1 MSIRCPVGTRRIRD
15 VVKKRASYSIIVA
28 LWLIAL
34 LIATG
39 VHAATVAP
47 ARQAGLAVLVG
58 PLIRFDPSSS
68 TVTPGAV
75 FVVNVVVDDVAD
87 LGGYDFTV
95 AFDPAVVHV
104 QSVALGGFL
113 GSMGRTAAPLGPN
126 IDNAEGSFT
135 FGGFSYGAAPG
146 ANGTGTVAEVTLQ
159 AMAAGST
166 ALTFTKAQL
175 IDTQAQALEPLSM
188 TPGSV
193 IVSGAA
199 RTGTPTVVVTA
210 TPTPTQTPPSGR
222 HWVYL
227 PVLRKLM
234 P

>member
-1 MSIRCPVGTRRIRD
+1 MRD
-15 VVKKRASYSIIVA
+15 VMKKRASYSIVIT

-47 ARQAGLAVLVG
+47 AQGAGLEVLAG
-58 PLIRFDPSSS
+58 PVIRFDPPSS
-68 TVTPGAV
+68 TVAPGAV
-75 FVVNVVVDDVAD
+75 FVVDVVVDDVVD

-95 AFDPAVVHV
+95 AYDPAVVHV

-113 GSMGRTAAPLGPN
+113 GSTGRTAAPLGPN
-126 IDNAEGSFT
+126 VDNAAGSFT
-135 FGGFSYGAAPG
+135 FGGFSYGAAAG

-166 ALTFTKAQL
+166 DLTFTKAQL
-175 IDTQAQALEPLSM
+175 TDTQAQALGPLTM

-193 IVSGAA
+193 TVSGAA
-199 RTGTPTVVVTA
+199 TTGTPTVVATA
-210 TPTPTQTPPSGR
+210 TPTPTHTPPSGR

-227 PVLRKLM
+227 PVLRKRM